1 MFFSCRSIPLQVVQQ
16 VLSPLNKII
25 MNNISNIVTME
36 PQVPVMNQAPR
47 KRFVRSLEYEIIANL
62 AKNQY
67 TNGDEI
73 LFERL
78 LSIPLTERIPGLI
91 NDYGLQR
98 AHRLVKMMLQEFCY
112 SIPLPKSAKLS
123 DTKIAACACD
133 LILASYEDQLSLEDI
148 VVFLERAKEGK
159 YGKFKGMVT
168 HFGVMNKLEQY
179 RNSRSEAYRTLKNEQ
194 EAQLKKMNEIPRIGE
209 TRSIGDILQGGD
221 VINMNK
227 RMSG

>member
-1 MFFSCRSIPLQVVQQ
+1 MNTI
-16 VLSPLNKII
+16 NKV
-25 MNNISNIVTME
+25 VTME
-36 PQVPVMNQAPR
+36 PQAPVMNQAPR

-62 AKNQY
+62 AKGQY
-67 TNGDEI
+67 TDGEQV

-98 AHRLVKMMLQEFCY
+98 AHRLVKMVLQEFCY
-112 SIPLPKSAKLS
+112 GIPLPKSAKLS

-133 LILASYEDQLSLEDI
+133 IILAAYEDQLALEDLVI
-148 VVFLERAKEGK
+148 FLERAKQGK

-168 HFGVMNKLEQY
+168 HYSIMQKLGQY
-179 RNSRSEAYRTLKNEQ
+179 REERSATYQKLKEVQ
-194 EAQLKKMNEIPRIGE
+194 EVELKKVNEMPRIGE
-209 TRSIGDILQGGD
+209 VRSIGEIMKGGE
-221 VINMNK
+221 IIEMTR